1 MGPAAAIADMTSEFP
16 KVNIE
21 LSEEAGVW
29 KVDSCMIWYRLGQV
43 RQVLSGEDYATKD
56 AAIAG
61 ITRRVMK
68 AFRESGKTET
78 RRADQLAHRG
88 LRNVGVRGIRRSW

>member
-29 KVDSCMIWYRLGQV
+29 KVESCMIWYRPGQV

-78 RRADQLAHRG
+78 EEQISWHIVGRG
-88 LRNVGVRGIRRSW
+88 VSA

>member
-1 MGPAAAIADMTSEFP
+1 MGSAAAIADMTSEIP
-16 KVNIE
+16 KVDRE

-29 KVDSCMIWYRLGQV
+29 KVDSCMIWYRPGQA

-61 ITRRVMK
+61 IKRRVMK
-68 AFRESGKTET
+68 AFLESGKTET
-78 RRADQLAHRG
+78 EEQ
-88 LRNVGVRGIRRSW
+88 ISWHIVD

>member
-21 LSEEAGVW
+21 LSEEAGAW
-29 KVDSCMIWYRLGQV
+29 KVDSCMIWYRPGQV
-43 RQVLSGEDYATKD
+43 RQVRSGEDDVTKD

-68 AFRESGKTET
+68 AFLEREKTET
-78 RRADQLAHRG
+78 EEQNSWHIVGRG
-88 LRNVGVRGIRRSW
+88 VSA